1 MRGRLQRL
9 EQAAKQYYVSIPQ
22 QQGPPAKFPPS
33 ATKEAFMRSV
43 ARLKGEGVPEHPL
56 STAAANSSDR
66 HWRES
71 FVAGTHTVI
80 GGRVVEDLS
89 DNGREP
95 RS

>member
-1 MRGRLQRL
+1 MRSRVRRL
-9 EQAAKQYYVSIPQ
+9 EQAAKASYISIPQ
-22 QQGPPAKFPPS
+22 PEGPPAMFPES
-33 ATKEAFMRSV
+33 AAQEAFLTSV
-43 ARLKGEGVPEHPL
+43 TRLKGEDVPEHPL
-56 STAAANSSDR
+56 STAAANYSDR